1 MVPAANARRSF
12 LKFFSSFIP
21 HNANRGNRS
30 NGILISNSLIA
41 LWKFSVHSNDITIQR
56 NSASVKYREMLFLFG
71 VATFTLFQFSI
82 ISMNHAL
89 SHTTIVIVIRLLCAK
104 QKHAAKAQNNVNF
117 CEYVCI
123 FSIFYFF
130 TNLLITGMERSGRS
144 RLMMMARKAAS
155 MTVQRA

>member
-1 MVPAANARRSF
+1 
-12 LKFFSSFIP
+12 
-21 HNANRGNRS
+21 
-30 NGILISNSLIA
+30 
-41 LWKFSVHSNDITIQR
+41 
-56 NSASVKYREMLFLFG
+56 MLFLFG

-130 TNLLITGMERSGRS
+130 TNLFITGMERSGRS